1 MERMSPQ
8 LHSDYRIIYIKNL
21 LSSASSTSAGGDVDF
36 VQVIDEKS
44 ISIGPKTVKVNEEPS
59 CQRYPMHSYSLK
71 PVSGFCPYVC
81 QIDFVMS

>member
-8 LHSDYRIIYIKNL
+8 LHSDYRITYINNL
-21 LSSASSTSAGGDVDF
+21 LSSASTTSTGGDVDF

-59 CQRYPMHSYSLK
+59 YQRYPMHSYSLK
-71 PVSGFCPYVC
+71 PVSGFCPSVC
-81 QIDFVMS
+81 